1 MSYFPESKVLISRFI
16 NTLDSMDKAGT
27 RIPGLLLSHAGFGKT
42 STVRKFA
49 EVKDYNCLE
58 LVPSQYA
65 PDDIVGIQAYDTST
79 NQLVRKAPAWFRRAQ
94 KLAEDKRTILFID
107 EITTCSPF
115 IQGPLLDLIFS
126 RSIGE
131 EHLPDNV
138 FIIAAGNYSS
148 DLNGEFTMSNPLIN
162 RFLLLNLNDDDF
174 DLEEILNEEFENKKS
189 KQEIEEYLGLREDD
203 SKIWD
208 YESVKN
214 WMLTSGNVGFGINN
228 PEEID
233 GLGLLGFT
241 SARSVNFVNKYLK
254 SYFQTYSDDSWM
266 RIAGDTLGTSRRK
279 ENKPMRLIFK
289 MDEEK
294 FCTRVVKSEISLTEM
309 LKEIKSADKV
319 TLEMINNL
327 KKLVTSTPARDIT
340 SQNLKTVSEIVKS
353 KNCSAF
359 NGMLNDIIT
368 IITNKFNEI

>member
-1 MSYFPESKVLISRFI
+1 MRSNVLISRFI

-65 PDDIVGIQAYDTST
+65 PDDIVGIQAYDTAT

>member
-1 MSYFPESKVLISRFI
+1 MRSNVLISRFI

-138 FIIAAGNYSS
+138 Y
-148 DLNGEFTMSNPLIN
+148 
-162 RFLLLNLNDDDF
+162 
-174 DLEEILNEEFENKKS
+174 
-189 KQEIEEYLGLREDD
+189 
-203 SKIWD
+203 
-208 YESVKN
+208 
-214 WMLTSGNVGFGINN
+214 
-228 PEEID
+228 
-233 GLGLLGFT
+233 GLG
-241 SARSVNFVNKYLK
+241 ARGSQY
-254 SYFQTYSDDSWM
+254 
-266 RIAGDTLGTSRRK
+266 TLQS
-279 ENKPMRLIFK
+279 F
-289 MDEEK
+289 
-294 FCTRVVKSEISLTEM
+294 
-309 LKEIKSADKV
+309 AY
-319 TLEMINNL
+319 
-327 KKLVTSTPARDIT
+327 
-340 SQNLKTVSEIVKS
+340 
-353 KNCSAF
+353 
-359 NGMLNDIIT
+359 
-368 IITNKFNEI
+368 